1 MHEGPIR
8 IATLRACS
16 IYGAGMDPESFMHA
30 HSGAGISCMNGEQY
44 DHELIY
50 SQVAS
55 PFHVR

>member
-1 MHEGPIR
+1 MHTAELV
-8 IATLRACS
+8 A
-16 IYGAGMDPESFMHA
+16 
-30 HSGAGISCMNGEQY
+30 ISCMNGEQY